1 MHLSFPERQRN
12 WPPKLFSILSLIYF
26 MEKEKNSSS
35 AFLFRFP
42 EVVFI
47 VEKLD
52 GAHRRSVHAHLV
64 PVLRSLLLHA
74 L

>member
-1 MHLSFPERQRN
+1 MFC
-12 WPPKLFSILSLIYF
+12 
-26 MEKEKNSSS
+26 
-35 AFLFRFP
+35 FP

-52 GAHRRSVHAHLV
+52 GAHRRSVHPHLV
-64 PVLRSLLLHA
+64 PVLRNLLLHA